1 MFRKVLPLLVTVTS
15 LKALRPFRLDP
26 ATIPMGYRLAGES
39 AADDFVTLIAD
50 GWTSPRVNFRLVP
63 RGTRFS
69 AVHLPVSW
77 RFTARPLCTSLDE
90 ILPSADGD
98 RVTIAHFESNSAQL
112 QDHEALARRVA
123 TALANRPGCEVEL
136 AGHADRRS
144 LRGAPYFSNQ
154 ALSQARADFSP
165 KGWEVAKA
173 IDDGALEIIRSRW
186 LSPFMSL

>member
-1 MFRKVLPLLVTVTS
+1 MEFTQVISKGRPVTLLAITAGTEAWTDMNDNGEQDAGEPGLRGADIWTDDGVVANTDEDGKFS
-15 LKALRPFRLDP
+15 INNLRPGRHAFRLDP

-112 QDHEALARRVA
+112 QNNEALARRVA
-123 TALANRPGCEVEL
+123 MALANP
-136 AGHADRRS
+136 
-144 LRGAPYFSNQ
+144 
-154 ALSQARADFSP
+154 ALFFCPPDN
-165 KGWEVAKA
+165 
-173 IDDGALEIIRSRW
+173 
-186 LSPFMSL
+186 